1 MAKGKHSAALFEVIK
16 NTKPNQAA
24 QSLRTPKW
32 WFKGRQTPTE
42 TPLPE
47 PSFSEPE
54 LVASESPSAPAAP
67 VAPARSSVPRSYSTD
82 SSRSSTVHLDFDKHR
97 KEITLRLRYTT
108 ALVSAFGVCVVIGLA
123 YVIGRHISHGPQ
135 TAQAS
140 VQPNVQQ
147 LMKQPPQPGVTD
159 LNRVRNVA
167 HLQGNETPAPPR
179 HLPDPTNNATPRP
192 PAATTLIPS
201 SAETRLPRAIGLNYA
216 IIQTYPPEEAQ
227 AAEAARDFLN
237 KNGIPCSIEKT
248 DYVRNPNWVCLV
260 GTAGFTK
267 ISSTDYKGYV
277 DNIIRLGEKFPT
289 SHFNQ
294 FKPAAYKW
302 KG

>member
-16 NTKPNQAA
+16 NSKPERAA

-32 WFKGRQTPTE
+32 WFKSRSAAPQTDP
-42 TPLPE
+42 PE
-47 PSFSEPE
+47 PTFVEPE
-54 LVASESPSAPAAP
+54 PEP
-67 VAPARSSVPRSYSTD
+67 VAPAPVAVPAAPRSATSRPMFSGSGRSSA
-82 SSRSSTVHLDFDKHR
+82 VHLDFDKSR

-108 ALVSAFGVCVVIGLA
+108 ALVSAFGVCVLIGGA
-123 YVIGRHISHGPQ
+123 YVIGRHISRGPQ
-135 TAQAS
+135 SAQAAVAPAS
-140 VQPNVQQ
+140 NVQQ
-147 LMKQPPQPGVTD
+147 LMKQPPQANVTD
-159 LNRVRNVA
+159 INRSRSVA
-167 HLQGNETPAPPR
+167 RLQAGQPTPAPRP
-179 HLPDPTNNATPRP
+179 APRP
-192 PAATTLIPS
+192 TPFTPQSLVPA
-201 SAETRLPRAIGLNYA
+201 SAETGLPRAIGLNYA

-227 AAEAARDFLN
+227 AAEAARDYLN
-237 KNGIPCSIEKT
+237 KSGIPCTIEKT

-267 ISSTDYKGYV
+267 ISSTDYKSYV